1 MEIQRNT
8 SKKEKLRPIFES
20 SVFFKMMFENA
31 AFTGIIVM
39 DTAGNIL
46 DVNHGFNNCFGYSK
60 EMLVGHN
67 FDILFI
73 DEDRKRNL
81 PERELEGVK
90 KHGSYNDE
98 NYLRR
103 SDGSATWV
111 HGESIH
117 ISDAKGQEFVL
128 KIVQDINEEKILE
141 HELKRVNEEQ
151 EKTILDHETFIYTA
165 SHDLQSPINNISGL
179 VKALKENPLK
189 DNLMLLTLIEQSV
202 HRFKEK
208 IRELSDVGREQ
219 EVARRNI
226 QMVSFEAVLEDV
238 LFDLRDEVRESE
250 AVITADF
257 SAVPAI
263 GITKQKLRSI
273 LQNLLSNAIKYRH
286 NSRLPLIHVS
296 SYATDDHYVE
306 LRVEDNGIGIAQ
318 EDQAKV
324 FEMYERIQYMKEGS
338 GVGMAIVRRMVE
350 NLGGRIKLE
359 SKVGEGSI
367 FSIYFPKIS
376 V

>member
-1 MEIQRNT
+1 
-8 SKKEKLRPIFES
+8 
-20 SVFFKMMFENA
+20 
-31 AFTGIIVM
+31 
-39 DTAGNIL
+39 
-46 DVNHGFNNCFGYSK
+46 
-60 EMLVGHN
+60 
-67 FDILFI
+67 
-73 DEDRKRNL
+73 
-81 PERELEGVK
+81 
-90 KHGSYNDE
+90 
-98 NYLRR
+98 
-103 SDGSATWV
+103 
-111 HGESIH
+111 
-117 ISDAKGQEFVL
+117 
-128 KIVQDINEEKILE
+128 
-141 HELKRVNEEQ
+141 
-151 EKTILDHETFIYTA
+151 
-165 SHDLQSPINNISGL
+165 
-179 VKALKENPLK
+179 
-189 DNLMLLTLIEQSV
+189 
-202 HRFKEK
+202 
-208 IRELSDVGREQ
+208 
-219 EVARRNI
+219 
-226 QMVSFEAVLEDV
+226 MVSFEAVLEDV